1 MESAK
6 GMSTRLLD
14 PSAVNAPPLDFSSS
28 ASPVPYRQGFVQ
40 RSFAPL
46 TAGGIRQSTFT
57 LISTAMGGGVLCLPY
72 VMKQVGLI
80 NGVLL
85 LSISSLIA
93 FVTMYILIMCAIRVN
108 KHSYGSLL
116 GYCAGKW
123 VAPVLDVVLF
133 FYGMGAVIA
142 YFILLGDFLPA
153 LFELVGV
160 PGASRTI
167 CMVGAAAFAVPFV
180 LPRRLSALQY
190 VSPVATFSLILTA
203 AITMIKARG
212 QSTMLPPEAP
222 MALALFGWPLLKSF
236 TITLFAYICH
246 MNVVPVAGEL
256 VDPTPARV
264 LKATSRVAFVQ
275 LSFYIV
281 IGVAGYISFS
291 HLTNQNYI
299 TNYPPGDILISLCR
313 LSLSCSL
320 LFSLPIN
327 TNPTA
332 KAAVHFF
339 QSIRELMAV
348 SGGDQ
353 LLPTRRR
360 VMSSANE
367 ETSGARVM
375 RIFFSFLVLA
385 VTLTVGILVPGV
397 ADVVSLLGGSLG
409 TIIMIICPLYI
420 FTTIMR
426 TESRTV
432 LGQVV
437 VWSLT
442 VAAVVAMTAVGLM
455 VTNAMRITHLPLT
468 VN

>member
-1 MESAK
+1 MDSNK

-14 PSAVNAPPLDFSSS
+14 PSAVDLSSS
-28 ASPVPYRQGFVQ
+28 SSLVPYRQGFVQ

-72 VMKQVGLI
+72 VMKQVGII

-93 FVTMYILIMCAIRVN
+93 FVTMYILIMCTVRVN

-123 VAPVLDVVLF
+123 VAPVLDIILF

-153 LFELVGV
+153 LFQLVGV
-160 PGASRTI
+160 TVASRTI
-167 CMVGAAAFAVPFV
+167 CMVGAAAFAVPLV

-203 AITMIKARG
+203 AITMVKARG
-212 QSTMLPPEAP
+212 QASLLPPEAP
-222 MALALFGWPLLKSF
+222 MDLLIFGWPLLKCF

-256 VDPTPARV
+256 VDPTPTRV
-264 LKATSRVAFVQ
+264 LKVTSRVAFVQ

-299 TNYPPGDILISLCR
+299 TNYSSGDVLISLCR

-339 QSIRELMAV
+339 QSVRELMAD
-348 SGGDQ
+348 SRGDN
-353 LLPTRRR
+353 LLGRRR
-360 VMSSANE
+360 VLSSADVENASE
-367 ETSGARVM
+367 RAT
-375 RIFFSFLVLA
+375 RIFFSFFVLA
-385 VTLTVGILVPGV
+385 VTLTIAILVPGV

-409 TIIMIICPLYI
+409 TIIMIICPVYI
-420 FTTIMR
+420 FITIMR
-426 TESRTV
+426 SESKTI
-432 LGQVV
+432 LGQIV
-437 VWSLT
+437 VWSLIL
-442 VAAVVAMTAVGLM
+442 AALVAMTAVCLM
-455 VTNAMRITHLPLT
+455 VTNSMKITHVPLA

>member
-1 MESAK
+1 
-6 GMSTRLLD
+6 
-14 PSAVNAPPLDFSSS
+14 
-28 ASPVPYRQGFVQ
+28 
-40 RSFAPL
+40 
-46 TAGGIRQSTFT
+46 
-57 LISTAMGGGVLCLPY
+57 MGGGVLCLPY

-93 FVTMYILIMCAIRVN
+93 FVTMYILIMCAVRAN

-123 VAPVLDVVLF
+123 VAPVLDIILF
-133 FYGMGAVIA
+133 LYGMGAVIA

-153 LFELVGV
+153 LFQLVGV
-160 PGASRTI
+160 TVASRTI
-167 CMVGAAAFAVPFV
+167 CMIGVAAFAVPLV

-203 AITMIKARG
+203 VITMVKAHRE
-212 QSTMLPPEAP
+212 SVILPSDAP
-222 MALALFGWPLLKSF
+222 VDLLIFGWPLLKSF

-264 LKATSRVAFVQ
+264 LKVTSRVAFVQ

-281 IGVAGYISFS
+281 IGVAGYISFP
-291 HLTNQNYI
+291 HFTRQNYI
-299 TNYPPGDILISLCR
+299 TNYPSGDVLISLCR

-320 LFSLPIN
+320 LFSIPIN

-339 QSIRELMAV
+339 QSIRELMV
-348 SGGDQ
+348 DSRGDR

-360 VMSSANE
+360 VLSSVTE
-367 ETSGARVM
+367 ENATERAL

-385 VTLTVGILVPGV
+385 VTLIVGILVPGV

-409 TIIMIICPLYI
+409 TIIMIVCPLYI
-420 FTTIMR
+420 FVTIMKA
-426 TESRTV
+426 ESKTV
-432 LGQVV
+432 LGRVV
-437 VWSLT
+437 VWSLI
-442 VAAVVAMTAVGLM
+442 VAGVVALTAVGLM
-455 VTNAMRITHLPLT
+455 VTNTMKITHLPLALDGVFSGTLIVYRATCHRLKKLVYCLRLGSAAT
-468 VN
+468 VFRTVAAQ

>member
-1 MESAK
+1 MDAGK
-6 GMSTRLLD
+6 DMSNRLLD
-14 PSAVNAPPLDFSSS
+14 PSLVTGTSLDYSST
-28 ASPVPYRQGFVQ
+28 ASPMPYRQGFVQ
-40 RSFAPL
+40 RSLSPL

-93 FVTMYILIMCAIRVN
+93 FVTMYILIMCAVKVN

-153 LFELVGV
+153 LFQSIGV
-160 PGASRTI
+160 TSASRTI
-167 CMVGAAAFAVPFV
+167 CMVGAAIFAVPFV

-190 VSPVATFSLILTA
+190 VSPVATFSLVLTA
-203 AITMIKARG
+203 VITMIKAR
-212 QSTMLPPEAP
+212 TEATFLPPEAP
-222 MALALFGWPLLKSF
+222 INLALFGWPLLKAF

-264 LKATSRVAFVQ
+264 LKVTSRVAFVQ
-275 LSFYIV
+275 LLFYIV
-281 IGVAGYISFS
+281 IGVSGYLSFS
-291 HLTNQNYI
+291 QLTHQNYI
-299 TNYPPGDILISLCR
+299 TNYPAGDILISLCR
-313 LSLSCSL
+313 LALSCSL

-339 QSIRELMAV
+339 QSMREILAD
-348 SGGDQ
+348 SRDDQ

-360 VMSSANE
+360 VMSSVNE
-367 ETSGARVM
+367 ETSGAKAL
-375 RIFFSFLVLA
+375 RIFFSFLVLLA
-385 VTLTVGILVPGV
+385 TLTVGILVPGV

-409 TIIMIICPLYI
+409 TIIMIVCPVYI
-420 FTTIMR
+420 FVTIMNVD
-426 TESRTV
+426 SKTV
-432 LGQVV
+432 MGRIV
-437 VWSLT
+437 VWSLVVT
-442 VAAVVAMTAVGLM
+442 AVVAMTAVCLM
-455 VTNAMRITHLPLT
+455 VTNAVGITHIPLT